1 MKITIKP
8 PANNT
13 KNILTLLEE
22 AGYTLPCN
30 CHGARLCNGKQYS
43 FDCSMVP
50 QNTVTVSLEK
60 ETESIE
66 GLSLTPDSPSSLMAD
81 AVLADIGTTTIALSL
96 INTEHKKILA
106 SSSFA
111 NPQRSFG
118 KDVIS
123 RIQSSL
129 QGNSDSLKQCLCQSL
144 KQELSTLCQKS
155 GQAVHNIKS
164 AYLAGVRYY
173 HDPSPSWIRCIFS
186 VPQPVYCPGNFS
198 GTFLLWILSGYNPS
212 LDLCFYRR

>member
-30 CHGARLCNGKQYS
+30 CHGARLCNGRQYS

-81 AVLADIGTTTIALSL
+81 AVLVDIGTTTIALSL
-96 INTEHKKILA
+96 INTEHKNTCFLILCEPSAEFWKRCDFPHPKQSPGKFRLSETMSVSVSETRVIHTLPKIRPGC
-106 SSSFA
+106 
-111 NPQRSFG
+111 PQY
-118 KDVIS
+118 KI
-123 RIQSSL
+123 
-129 QGNSDSLKQCLCQSL
+129 CLPGRQ
-144 KQELSTLCQKS
+144 
-155 GQAVHNIKS
+155 
-164 AYLAGVRYY
+164 YY

-186 VPQPVYCPGNFS
+186 VPQPVYCPGNFP

>member
-81 AVLADIGTTTIALSL
+81 AVLIDIGTTTIALSL

-144 KQELSTLCQKS
+144 KQELSTLCQNP
-155 GQAVHNIKS
+155 A
-164 AYLAGVRYY
+164 R
-173 HDPSPSWIRCIFS
+173 
-186 VPQPVYCPGNFS
+186 
-198 GTFLLWILSGYNPS
+198 LSTI
-212 LDLCFYRR
+212 